1 MSGLS
6 FSGYVSE
13 HLFLWGNA
21 LLHSPDR
28 GRTMEY
34 LLDYDSEAEI
44 LLFLVGQ
51 DASFAFL
58 NSANEIWYGYIST
71 RIYMKKLR
79 PSVGWDAAYLSGQQI
94 YPTATATTISLFY
107 DSWGMLYELVA
118 FDNSSGA
125 QIERRH
131 INTGAI
137 LAYNSYVEGKRE
149 MENIEIGLN
158 DEHGDGSVH
167 YQTQSVTPL
176 VECQCPYES
185 IVYDIEQ
192 VFHYERTESYFLGAP
207 QLRDSTGGHWNTSL
221 VVYQAIVHFLLSERT
236 AHHTLQKNELAQA
249 SHSPFRWWHED
260 TKAFSAFH
268 EYLFRNNQIESG
280 IHIDPGSYFLYR
292 PDHSCS
298 RPVLPHTVFLDKHD
312 MFRFDVYLR
321 VGLLDINMDLDDL
334 RISLEVSDENILAV
348 ETQRWMYPLNSTI
361 RYEVILV
368 DQGALV
374 HQSGP
379 GSSLYPT
386 SVLLQVWHSSSSC
399 FTPDQITSEPEGIHS
414 MDVML
419 GCPPGRKLVFD
430 LKLSIENL
438 NEQFIYDCP
447 IKTEGRPCLHYHHDF
462 RPLFKLV
469 DFTTGEATLF
479 TGMYTLVVLGGSYIS
494 ADDITIFSPEKQE
507 KYNNFN
513 KQGQRIWKP
522 IEKESISAGNESTPV
537 YSHTHNGVTWIC
549 EQHSPCA
556 DVPMLNFPY
565 SPEYYFLIEMST
577 LGVDTES
584 TYCHYS
590 LQFVVHVHGMDISGN
605 KALVIVA
612 WSFFASVL
620 MVAIFIICN
629 YDNKKLWRRIR
640 STCQTTDPRVKVVPV
655 ASDSSEEVELEVHYR
670 EGLNYHPADPST
682 TSTVIET
689 LLTNDEDYPE
699 LPKSGK
705 LMSTC

>member
-1 MSGLS
+1 MVINTAAGLYQIFGNFHEDEDADS
-6 FSGYVSE
+6 SQDGLNFHFMGLQECIQNLIVPQQERQRE
-13 HLFLWGNA
+13 H
-21 LLHSPDR
+21 PDR
-28 GRTMEY
+28 GRTMQY

-51 DASFAFL
+51 DASFALL
-58 NSANEIWYGYIST
+58 NSANELI
-71 RIYMKKLR
+71 
-79 PSVGWDAAYLSGQQI
+79 
-94 YPTATATTISLFY
+94 
-107 DSWGMLYELVA
+107 A

-125 QIERRH
+125 HIERRH

-137 LAYNSYVEGKRE
+137 LAYNSYVEGKQE
-149 MENIEIGLN
+149 MENTEIGLN

-167 YQTQSVTPL
+167 YQTQSVAPL
-176 VECQCPYES
+176 VEYQCPYES
-185 IVYDIEQ
+185 IVYDIQQ

-221 VVYQAIVHFLLSERT
+221 MVYQAI
-236 AHHTLQKNELAQA
+236 ELAQA
-249 SHSPFRWWHED
+249 SHSPFRWWQED
-260 TKAFSAFH
+260 TEAFSAFH
-268 EYLFRNNQIESG
+268 QYLFQNNQIESG
-280 IHIDPGSYFLYR
+280 IHIDPGSYFLHL
-292 PDHSCS
+292 PDHSGS

-312 MFRFDVYLR
+312 VFRFDVYLR

-334 RISLEVSDENILAV
+334 RISLEVSDETILAV

-361 RYEVILV
+361 RYEVILA

-430 LKLSIENL
+430 LKLSIESL

-447 IKTEGRPCLHYHHDF
+447 IKMEGRPCLHYHHDF

-479 TGMYTLVVLGGSYIS
+479 TGMYTLMVLGGSYIS
-494 ADDITIFSPEKQE
+494 TNDITIFSPENQE

-670 EGLNYHPADPST
+670 EGLNYHPADTST

-699 LPKSGK
+699 LPKSDSCYQIGGGPSSVRINQLTHRTVSGNISASIHSGK
-705 LMSTC
+705 T